1 MGITT
6 SVLGKGKQ
14 RMHTNG
20 LWQQLKFYGDSEGII
35 LCIDVP
41 ASGCGWRLSGRLT
54 NHPLFPPRTLAAAGA
69 GGPARAPLLGG
80 DDSSYTG
87 ASLAAVSGLTALTRL
102 VLHRV
107 DICPPTYA
115 LAKLA
120 GTLRVL
126 QVHSVVEDSVVLN
139 STVQALPGL
148 ETRALDLGYNQM
160 IEIELEAAAM
170 QLPHLRCLCISAY
183 HSMSGR
189 PGTGDLPRNLPA
201 GPYLSSLQRLALPMP
216 LAVAAHALL
225 AQAPQLHTLCLQLPD
240 SGQDYPRDNWQ
251 GFWQFVTSN
260 PPLRRLLYEVHSF
273 TFPCNVCLL
282 DALLLLSKQRPA
294 LEVRRLEMAVDR
306 VHNPPTCWSEL
317 LDAKVLQ
324 APGSPYSVFPI
335 PLHLD
340 ALPCLSNL

>member
-1 MGITT
+1 MLAGLPALRCFELMD
-6 SVLGKGKQ
+6 SV
-14 RMHTNG
+14 
-20 LWQQLKFYGDSEGII
+20 
-35 LCIDVP
+35 
-41 ASGCGWRLSGRLT
+41 
-54 NHPLFPPRTLAAAGA
+54 
-69 GGPARAPLLGG
+69 
-80 DDSSYTG
+80 YTG

-225 AQAPQLHTLCLQLPD
+225 AQAPQLHTLCLQLPL
-240 SGQDYPRDNWQ
+240 SGVRYPVENNWAA
-251 GFWQFVTSN
+251 FWQFVVSH
-260 PPLRRLLYEVHSF
+260 PPLRRLLYEVHADSW
-273 TFPCNVCLL
+273 TCPVNLL
-282 DALLLLSKQRPA
+282 DALLSLRGQRPA
-294 LEVRRLEMAVDR
+294 LEVRRLAVCTFDR
-306 VHNPPTCWSEL
+306 ILNPPTCWSEL
-317 LDAKVLQ
+317 LDA
-324 APGSPYSVFPI
+324 
-335 PLHLD
+335 
-340 ALPCLSNL
+340 